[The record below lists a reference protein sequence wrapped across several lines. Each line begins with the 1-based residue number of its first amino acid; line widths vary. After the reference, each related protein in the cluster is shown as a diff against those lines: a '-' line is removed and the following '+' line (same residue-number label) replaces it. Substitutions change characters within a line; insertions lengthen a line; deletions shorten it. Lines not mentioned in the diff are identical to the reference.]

1 MARPRPSLVSTR
13 AGKRTPCVDAL
24 GGLGRGGLWRAGM
37 WFCLAPFSFTLR
49 AGTRSGVLTGG
60 GCPAFAAVCMG
71 EHEPPVFTGGGIDPS
86 GRTSPP
92 AVVRGCPCAP
102 RPADAVPEAVPT
114 QLLSGTTARPK
125 EEAGQAQGSYSRP
138 IARRGP
144 YCAAPMRVCVDGFSS
159 SLTLVLPEDA
169 CRGHVQSATKHRD
182 LIACNFRVH
191 CAVQSA
197 AARHQM
203 LRTRGRQR
211 HLATVSWDTS
221 PCRYVHRSAPTPVGL
236 PFGPSL
242 LCRCLPRP
250 VLLPQTSTPN

>member
-1 MARPRPSLVSTR
+1 MRRR
-13 AGKRTPCVDAL
+13 CV
-24 GGLGRGGLWRAGM
+24 
-37 WFCLAPFSFTLR
+37 F
-49 AGTRSGVLTGG
+49 
-60 GCPAFAAVCMG
+60 
-71 EHEPPVFTGGGIDPS
+71 
-86 GRTSPP
+86 
-92 AVVRGCPCAP
+92 
-102 RPADAVPEAVPT
+102 
-114 QLLSGTTARPK
+114 
-125 EEAGQAQGSYSRP
+125 
-138 IARRGP
+138 
-144 YCAAPMRVCVDGFSS
+144 VDGFSS

-169 CRGHVQSATKHRD
+169 CRGHVQRATKHRD

-250 VLLPQTSTPN
+250 VLLPQTSTPRPPTVAPPPSPWPPPPLSQCFSTTAPPPPARSMRTHVGRGGGRCACGEPPPSLTHGTPRCGPHCRVAVSRHEPRPSRSEPPPPPPRPMRAWPWWHEARPCRRSGPARRCAAGGRAGHGRAARRRRCRRTHRPVCL